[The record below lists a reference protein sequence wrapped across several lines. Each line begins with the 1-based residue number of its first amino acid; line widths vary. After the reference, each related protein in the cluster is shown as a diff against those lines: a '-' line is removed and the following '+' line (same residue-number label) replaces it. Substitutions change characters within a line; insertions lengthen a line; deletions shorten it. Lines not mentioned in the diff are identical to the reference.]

1 MSVCNVQDRILSQ
14 QWREEIMSAIKISTQ
29 MVAGMTKKV
38 RMKYGA
44 EDGISQSH
52 QHAHHAAAEE
62 KNSVDY

>member
-1 MSVCNVQDRILSQ
+1 MALCAVQDHVLIQ

-44 EDGISQSH
+44 EDGTGSL
-52 QHAHHAAAEE
+52 QHAHAAVDEQ
-62 KNSVDY
+62 NSCDH